1 MKTDSMTNFL
11 KQNNSE
17 ISVVKANKILEK
29 SHFKSAATGIAIKVI
44 LETTPPHFH
53 LSL

>member
-1 MKTDSMTNFL
+1 MTAAD
-11 KQNNSE
+11 
-17 ISVVKANKILEK
+17 KA
-29 SHFKSAATGIAIKVI
+29 HFKTAAKGVATNVI